1 MSDTPSSLLRS
12 TPLLDTQHPDIERL
26 VAERGWRVLPMRERI
41 GAVYDFVRDEI
52 AFGCNEADDLPA
64 ARVLAD
70 GHGQCNTKG
79 TLLMALLRSVGV
91 PCRLNDNVAR
101 VRAGQW

>member
-1 MSDTPSSLLRS
+1 MSDIPSSLLRS

-64 ARVLAD
+64 SRVLAD